1 MGGKRQVC
9 AASEGR
15 LRSGR
20 GEKGRG
26 LGRAGGKGTAGLM
39 REEEGE
45 DRDEKG
51 MGSVSPG
58 WSLRLVPGTVP
69 GVSSTLPTLCWG
81 QGLPAQGPAM
91 EHAAGGWRCELR
103 AQGALG

>member
-1 MGGKRQVC
+1 
-9 AASEGR
+9 
-15 LRSGR
+15 
-20 GEKGRG
+20 
-26 LGRAGGKGTAGLM
+26 M

-58 WSLRLVPGTVP
+58 WSLRLVPGTAP
-69 GVSSTLPTLCWG
+69 GVSSALPALCRG

-91 EHAAGGWRCELR
+91 EHAAAGRRCELR
-103 AQGALG
+103 ARGALVWVWA